1 MNKFRFLM
9 AASLI
14 AAVGCGDDPE
24 PAEDVGAD
32 TTEDTGPDVTEDAT
46 PDAEPDTEPDTPVE
60 DEICDD
66 GEDND
71 GDGATDCDDS
81 DCICPEPE
89 DTNEACSD
97 GIDNDL
103 DEAVDCEDDDC
114 AELLACTCEVPLRGG
129 ECPTEW
135 DGSFAGPFS
144 YIHNIQIPEPD
155 TDAYCCFDFDGD
167 GEIDNGL
174 AGLLGPLALI
184 AGDGLDIEAT
194 IEEALADDSIAIL
207 LEWGKGA
214 EENGFWVY
222 LGTNDTD
229 GDGEPDQS
237 FGDRAGGDGVFQ
249 VERDAIDEF
258 GSLIQFN
265 TATRDG
271 DDIEAGPSL
280 FRLNIP
286 IDTEDFSLNLDL
298 TIEQATIAG
307 TVMDDATG
315 VASVDEDFDIDGET
329 ITYGGWGLGGV
340 VPLDQIGQLLND
352 LVAGCAC
359 AGFDPSEPII
369 TYGEQPSGYVMECAQ
384 QPTGGCTA
392 DDGVI
397 CENVGLVC
405 STALPLIPTIGIAD
419 IDTDNSGFADA
430 MSVGIR
436 LSAVGATLADPAL
449 VPEQ

>member
-1 MNKFRFLM
+1 MSKFRFLM

-14 AAVGCGDDPE
+14 VAVGCGDDND
-24 PAEDVGAD
+24 AEGDTGAPDVV
-32 TTEDTGPDVTEDAT
+32 EDTGTDVSDDTAADATEDAV
-46 PDAEPDTEPDTPVE
+46 EDTPPA

-89 DTNEACSD
+89 DTDEACMD
-97 GIDNDL
+97 EIDNDL
-103 DEAVDCEDDDC
+103 DGDLDCADDDC
-114 AELLACTCEVPLRGG
+114 ADTLPCNCEVPLRGG

-135 DGSFAGPFS
+135 DETFGGPFS
-144 YIHNIQIPEPD
+144 YIHNIQIPEPE

-174 AGLLGPLALI
+174 AGLLGPLALV
-184 AGDGLDIEAT
+184 AGDDLDIEAT

-249 VERDAIDEF
+249 IERDAIDEF

-265 TATRDG
+265 TASRDG
-271 DDIEAGPSL
+271 DNIEAGPSV

-307 TVMDDATG
+307 TVAEDG
-315 VASVDEDFDIDGET
+315 VTSVDEDFDIDGET
-329 ITYGGWGLGGV
+329 VTYGGWGLGGV

-352 LVAGCAC
+352 LVSGCAC

-419 IDTDNSGFADA
+419 IDTDDSGFADA

-436 LSAVGATLADPAL
+436 LSAVGASLADPAL